1 MSPAYPRLKPKAL
14 AGMVA
19 YLCRCSTFQ
28 TNAPVLPDSRP
39 TRSQEPKKRTIPLL
53 AWSSASA
60 GLSLAPSQAME

>member
-14 AGMVA
+14 AGIA
-19 YLCRCSTFQ
+19 PYLCRCSTFQ
-28 TNAPVLPDSRP
+28 MKAPVFPDSRP

-53 AWSSASA
+53 AWSSAPS